1 MGVDP
6 TFGFGF
12 SSSASLC
19 INSLVDLASS
29 MLFFCLF
36 LENRKAMVS
45 GKTAGSVERRLE
57 FCLGFGNAA
66 ARLQLLPGRPRHAMN
81 V

>member
-1 MGVDP
+1 MDL

-12 SSSASLC
+12 SSNASLC

-36 LENRKAMVS
+36 LENRKAMAF
-45 GKTAGSVERRLE
+45 GKAAGSVEWRLE
-57 FCLGFGNAA
+57 FCLGLGMQ
-66 ARLQLLPGRPRHAMN
+66 LQGSSCRPRHAMDI
-81 V
+81 

>member
-1 MGVDP
+1 MGVDL

-45 GKTAGSVERRLE
+45 GKTAGLWSEGWSYVWVLE
-57 FCLGFGNAA
+57 MQLQGSSCYLA
-66 ARLQLLPGRPRHAMN
+66 ARDMQ
-81 V
+81 